1 MEGQKSL
8 QSPRRVGG
16 SPYREEGGVKP
27 PPPAKIS
34 TEDSLTVE
42 KNESFSL
49 LAFDCGTLVVLFVSK
64 NVFNLTKK

>member
-8 QSPRRVGG
+8 NNPRRLGG

-27 PPPAKIS
+27 PSPG
-34 TEDSLTVE
+34 ENLNRRLSLTVE

-49 LAFDCGTLVVLFVSK
+49 LCFLLLKTFYIFLNIQFK
-64 NVFNLTKK
+64 